1 MKKLFMVAL
10 FMMSMVTTPWWVS
23 FILGLVLVILFRAYI
38 SVLVGV
44 LLFDTLFAPSGAMLV
59 GILSFSATFVVI
71 FMAITYVVRVR
82 LLE

>member
-1 MKKLFMVAL
+1 MKKLFMIAL
-10 FMMSMVTTPWWVS
+10 YTVSIVTTPWWFPLIV
-23 FILGLVLVILFRAYI
+23 GLVLVIEFRAYV

-44 LLFDTLFAPSGAMLV
+44 LLFDILFAPLGAMLV
-59 GILSFSATFVVI
+59 GLLSFSATFAVI